1 MADVTMEMIQELRR
15 RTGVGMMDC
24 KKALVETS
32 GDLEKAIDFLR
43 EKGLAKAAA
52 KAERTASEGLIRIRK
67 TDERHGSM
75 VLLNCETDFVANTDD
90 FKGLID
96 DLAHHMATAE
106 VPAGCVGGA
115 AMGEHLEVVRSMDMQ
130 GRTIS
135 ESITEAVAKMGE
147 NIQLGAVVV
156 ERSEDPGDYLQDY
169 LHGKRVG
176 VLVCLTTGRPE
187 THSQA
192 AFQTLAKDIA
202 MQIAAAVPVPAAA
215 VRREDVDPALVERE
229 RHVLI
234 EQAKGEGKPQEIAE
248 KMVQGRLNKFFA
260 EVALLE
266 QPFIKDDKTSVGDQ
280 IKSVE
285 KELGDTVAV
294 ARFHRFQLGD

>member
-1 MADVTMEMIQELRR
+1 MADITMELIQELRR

-96 DLAHHMATAE
+96 SLAQHLAASE
-106 VPAGCVGGA
+106 VPAGCLGGV
-115 AMGEHLEVVRSMDMQ
+115 AMGEHLDVVRSMDMQ

-156 ERSEDPGDYLQDY
+156 ERSEDPRDYLQDY

-176 VLVCLTTGRPE
+176 VLACLSTGKPE
-187 THSQA
+187 THCSA
-192 AFQTLAKDIA
+192 AFQALAKDIA
-202 MQIAAAVPVPAAA
+202 MQIAAAVPVAPVA
-215 VRREDVDPALVERE
+215 VRREDVSAELVERE

-234 EQAKGEGKPQEIAE
+234 EQAKAEGKPQEIAE

-266 QPFIKDDKTSVGDQ
+266 QPFIKDDKTSVGDY
-280 IKSVE
+280 IKGVE
-285 KELGDTVAV
+285 KELGDSVAV